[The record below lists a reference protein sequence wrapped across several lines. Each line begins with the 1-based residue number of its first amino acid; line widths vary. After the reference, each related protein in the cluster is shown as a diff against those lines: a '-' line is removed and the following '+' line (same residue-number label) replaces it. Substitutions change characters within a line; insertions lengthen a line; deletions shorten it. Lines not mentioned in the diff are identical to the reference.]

1 MELESKKCPSRSR
14 TDILVHAGVEL
25 AEQRVTECSW
35 NFKLKCV
42 LRRTSGMSGVDIG
55 LTWKKQRFGELVTLW
70 LATFLTFVMKV
81 TWQSNL
87 KEGFL

>member
-1 MELESKKCPSRSR
+1 MELESKKYPARNR
-14 TDILVHAGVEL
+14 TDILAHVGVEL

-42 LRRTSGMSGVDIG
+42 LRKTSGMSGVEIA
-55 LTWKKQRFGELVTLW
+55 LRWKKRRFSELVTLW